1 MTRIAIIRHGSTS
14 WNKANRM
21 QGSTDIPLDED
32 GIVQA
37 QKLGARL
44 SEEEWDVIF
53 TSHLSRA
60 RRTGEIIAEVIG
72 LTPVVQDERLR
83 EVSGGQT
90 EGTVEEERIAKWG
103 ADWRQLELGI
113 ETMAAVH
120 ERGMAFMDDLLKAHA
135 GKRILIVSHGGFIRH
150 MLRKLTPD
158 FVFTEHLKNTA
169 VTIFSVNEAAW
180 SCDEYNCTRHLD

>member
-1 MTRIAIIRHGSTS
+1 
-14 WNKANRM
+14 M

-44 SEEEWDVIF
+44 STEEWDVIF

-60 RRTGEIIAEVIG
+60 RKTGEIIAEMIG

-83 EVSGGQT
+83 EVSGGLT

-103 ADWRQLELGI
+103 TEWRQLELGI
-113 ETMAAVH
+113 ETAAAVQ
-120 ERGMAFMDDLLKAHA
+120 ERGMAFMEDMLKEHA
-135 GKRILIVSHGGFIRH
+135 GKRILIVSHGAFIRH
-150 MLRKLTPD
+150 MLRKLTPG
-158 FVFTEHLKNTA
+158 FEVTEHLKNTA
-169 VTIFSVNEAAW
+169 VTMFTVNEEAW